1 MNTYY
6 DYINAVEFAHNCAL
20 EHQYNYFLNKYP
32 HIFKYVDIQSRLATH
47 ADYYV
52 PAALAKECK
61 KYSVSFNEI
70 GCRKIGCFPK
80 TNALAD
86 CTENDPTTYLTIGDS
101 FYLSCQPACHE
112 LSQFI
117 DTEFKNGK
125 CLQANTEK
133 KIFALFPE
141 KIHNVQVYQPMHKG
155 LNLKNGN
162 LVINKDYCTAFGL
175 SFENDE
181 CVAPIGQEIGEFFL
195 GSTIYKSLKKAS
207 IPLSSVSL
215 VPPPVPSDVQNVSNW
230 LEGSPSRKNTLNYQ
244 STSSMPYIPSQ
255 PFSQTMRDFMKD
267 IAIDVSADVSLDY
280 SLKVMKKRIPQSA
293 IKISSMAINRKI
305 VQSAMMKAITQ
316 SHALTFAKT
325 ARGLFSALSK
335 VNIALSIMT
344 IISNV
349 VDLFDPFNFN
359 YVLDKETLSK
369 VNEHL
374 DYVFYRSNNKNVEI
388 TPEKVWNILEEDMS
402 MYIDILEEKIDY
414 YLEAVKMEDYNS
426 RYKTQKELSKQKK
439 TKIEYDW
446 HKVFH
451 VFFVMVLIIAS
462 ILFIHYIAY
471 FLLLYFIFILIYP
484 PSFY

>member
-6 DYINAVEFAHNCAL
+6 DYINAVEFGHNCAL

-32 HIFKYVDIQSRLATH
+32 HIFKYVDIESRLATH
-47 ADYYV
+47 ADYYIPV
-52 PAALAKECK
+52 SIANECK

-80 TNALAD
+80 TSALTD
-86 CTENDPTTYLTIGDS
+86 CTENDPTTYITIGEN

-117 DTEFKNGK
+117 DTEFKDGK
-125 CLQANTEK
+125 CFQANTEK

-155 LNLKNGN
+155 LNLKNGD

-207 IPLSSVSL
+207 IQSSFNL
-215 VPPPVPSDVQNVSNW
+215 VPPAVPNDVQNVSNW
-230 LEGSPSRKNTLNYQ
+230 LEGSPSMKNTLNYQ
-244 STSSMPYIPSQ
+244 SNSSMPYIPSET
-255 PFSQTMRDFMKD
+255 FSQIFREFMKD
-267 IAIDVSADVSLDY
+267 FAMDIGSDISIDY
-280 SLKVMKKRIPQSA
+280 SLNVMKKRIPKSTV
-293 IKISSMAINRKI
+293 KFSNMAINRKI

-335 VNIALSIMT
+335 VNIALSIFS

-349 VDLFDPFNFN
+349 VDIFDPFNYN

-374 DYVFYRSNNKNVEI
+374 DYAFYRSNNKIVEI

-402 MYIDILEEKIDY
+402 IYIEKLEEKIDY
-414 YLEAVKMEDYNS
+414 YLEAVKMEDYNA
-426 RYKTQKELSKQKK
+426 RYKIQKDLSKKKK
-439 TKIEYDW
+439 TKIEYNW
-446 HKVFH
+446 GKVFH
-451 VFFVMVLIIAS
+451 AFFVMVLIIVS
-462 ILFIHYIAY
+462 ILLIHYIAY
-471 FLLLYFIFILIYP
+471 FILIYFIFILVYP
-484 PSFY
+484 PNFY